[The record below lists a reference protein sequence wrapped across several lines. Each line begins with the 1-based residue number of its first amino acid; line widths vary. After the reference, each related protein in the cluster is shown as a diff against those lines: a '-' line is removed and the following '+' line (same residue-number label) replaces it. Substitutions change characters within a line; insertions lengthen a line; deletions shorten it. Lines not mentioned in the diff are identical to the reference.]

1 MAINDTTGLTG
12 FFDAQE
18 LVIQRLQ
25 ATVPSLGFVGGSR
38 NMKEV
43 FARQVP
49 FPAALV
55 LFNKYKPLKKQTAA
69 FGAFQAIEQVIE
81 VVIVD
86 DNQDDY
92 ESGAG
97 ARIEAGPIV
106 LQVMQALMGWIPS
119 PAHTNLHL
127 EQGAQAAYVGGLAYF
142 PLAFSTEVFVNA
154 GATL

>member
-1 MAINDTTGLTG
+1 MAIDTAGLTG
-12 FFDAQE
+12 FFDIEA
-18 LVIQRLQ
+18 LVIQQLQ
-25 ATVPSLGFVGGSR
+25 ANVPSLGFVGSAR

-55 LFNKYKPLKKQTAA
+55 LFNKHRPLKKQTAA

-86 DNQDDY
+86 DNQVDY

-106 LQVMQALMGWIPS
+106 LQVLQTLLGWIPS
-119 PAHTNLHL
+119 PAHTNLQM

-142 PLAFSTEVFVNA
+142 PFAFSTQVFVNA